1 MVSMNFKFSLKWP
14 LLYLV
19 IVYVSVVGIK
29 KCVRK
34 VNVSSSGRVWIDS
47 ADHFSCGKII
57 NQVDKLNKWWLYYIK
72 K

>member
-1 MVSMNFKFSLKWP
+1 
-14 LLYLV
+14 V